1 MKNDVLDQIASDFEY
16 AGCDVSR
23 DRDGGL
29 VLERV
34 RRTVWWIL
42 RPHRH
47 ADREA
52 RRRSLRVLS

>member
-29 VLERV
+29 EL
-34 RRTVWWIL
+34 
-42 RPHRH
+42 
-47 ADREA
+47 AF
-52 RRRSLRVLS
+52 